1 MNKQEIARL
10 ASEYQLNKR
19 KIEKIKA
26 ANDRI
31 KALLSEEVG
40 KRGGDTL
47 TAGEYKLTVCTVT
60 SARVNTER
68 LKKEMPSVYEAFSTV
83 TSCTRFNIR

>member
-1 MNKQEIARL
+1 MNKQEIVRL
-10 ASEYQLNKR
+10 ASEYQSNKR
-19 KIEKIKA
+19 KMEKLKA

-31 KALLSEEVG
+31 KALLSEEVSR
-40 KRGGDTL
+40 RGGDTL
-47 TAGEYKLTVCTVT
+47 TAGEYKLTICTVT

-68 LKKEMPSVYEAFSTV
+68 LKKEMPSVYEAFSSV